1 MLNWSQ
7 VMILTPTPIPS
18 LSCYLPRNMYINTLF
33 KVFSSKLLH
42 KMLPT
47 NDYLPNRVVLKVFNL
62 LFFVTTTLK
71 RQFRQ
76 FANSSTNSNKSLFLR
91 KISSLKKLQKIDF
104 IFKKKSKC
112 FSRYLKVYN
121 KFSFLSSHQCAH

>member
-1 MLNWSQ
+1 M
-7 VMILTPTPIPS
+7 
-18 LSCYLPRNMYINTLF
+18 
-33 KVFSSKLLH
+33 H
-42 KMLPT
+42 KILPT
-47 NDYLPNRVVLKVFNL
+47 NDYLLNRAVLKVFNS
-62 LFFVTTTLK
+62 FFLVTTTLK

-112 FSRYLKVYN
+112 FSRYLKCIINSLSCLHINVPIN
-121 KFSFLSSHQCAH
+121 KYSTGGCLLIDIKIAITVLAILIDNLFVINM